1 MLPAHSSATELT
13 GCLRAIP
20 RLLIVRLSAMG
31 DVLHTLPAVA
41 SLRAVLAQTHFG
53 WVLEERW
60 ADLVACASVNV
71 GGIRRAVV
79 DQVHVVNLKHW
90 RQSLTSR
97 RTWQDAV
104 GSIQG
109 LRSAAYDVAVDFQGA
124 VRSSLVARLSG
135 APTIFGFAEPRENA
149 ASMFY
154 TTTVLAQGTHIIQQ
168 NLWLASAVANQPLR
182 VFPLEFTCSDID
194 TRCSGNLTGAYA
206 ILNPGAGWE
215 AKQWPPERYGE
226 VAQRLASQ
234 LGLRCFINIGPGEE
248 ALWRAAQAAS
258 GGAAEPISWSPPE
271 LVNLV
276 RGARLFIGGDT
287 GPMHL
292 AAAMGIPV
300 VAIFGPT
307 DPART
312 GPFGTRSIVLRNPHS
327 RTTLSHESSPDQAML
342 EISTD
347 DVVSAAID
355 LLRDTGE

>member
-1 MLPAHSSATELT
+1 
-13 GCLRAIP
+13 
-20 RLLIVRLSAMG
+20 MG

-41 SLRAVLAQTHFG
+41 SLRAVLPQTHFG

-60 ADLVACASVNV
+60 QDLVAGACVNA

-79 DQVHVVNLKHW
+79 DQVHVVNLQHW

-104 GSIQG
+104 GSIQA

-124 VRSSLVARLSG
+124 VRSSLVAGLSG
-135 APTIFGFAEPRENA
+135 ADTIFGFAEPRENV

-154 TTTVLAQGTHIIQQ
+154 TTAVLAEGTHVIQQ
-168 NLWLASAVANQPLR
+168 NLGLASAVANQPLR
-182 VFPLEFTCSDID
+182 ALPLEFTCSNVD
-194 TRCSGNLTGAYA
+194 TRFSGNLTGAYV

-234 LGLRCFINIGPGEE
+234 LCVRCFINTGPGEE
-248 ALWRAAQAAS
+248 PLWRTAQAAS
-258 GGAAEPISWSPPE
+258 GGAAEPISCPPRE
-271 LVNLV
+271 LVNIV

-327 RTTLSHESSPDQAML
+327 RTTLSHENSPDRAML

-347 DVVSAAID
+347 DVVNAAIS
-355 LLRDTGE
+355 LLRETGE

>member
-1 MLPAHSSATELT
+1 
-13 GCLRAIP
+13 
-20 RLLIVRLSAMG
+20 MG

-41 SLRAVLAQTHFG
+41 SLRAVLPETHFG

-60 ADLVACASVNV
+60 QDLVACAHVDAW
-71 GGIRRAVV
+71 GIRRPVV
-79 DQVHVVNLKHW
+79 DQVHVVDLKRW

-124 VRSSLVARLSG
+124 VRSSLIAGLSG
-135 APTIFGFAEPRENA
+135 ADSIFGFAEPRENA

-154 TTTVLAQGTHIIQQ
+154 TTAVVAQGTHIIQQ

-182 VFPLEFTCSDID
+182 VPPLEFTCSNID
-194 TRCSGNLTGAYA
+194 TRFSGNLTGAYA

-226 VAQRLASQ
+226 VAHRLASQ
-234 LGLRCFINIGPGEE
+234 LRLRCFINVGPGEE

-258 GGAAEPISWSPPE
+258 GRAAEPISCSPRE
-271 LVNLV
+271 LVNIV
-276 RGARLFIGGDT
+276 SGARLFVGGDT

-327 RTTLSHESSPDQAML
+327 RTTLSHESSPDRAML

-355 LLRDTGE
+355 LLRETGE